1 MQPVVPIA
9 NYATVSLSNVIATSC
24 QYEALKHVSFPVQTL
39 SKCAKMIPVMIWGAL
54 IARKTYSIKQCCVAA
69 LVTVGCTCFLLSGS
83 TTSKKANDS
92 SLKGFVLML
101 TYLAFDGF
109 TATFQDKLFKG
120 HQMSMF
126 NQMLYVN
133 ACSAVVS
140 ICGLVGGGQLWE
152 ALSFVSNHP
161 DALLFILLLS
171 LAATLGQ
178 LVIVHT
184 IQCFGALVFATIMTT
199 RQFTSVLMSCVIFGH
214 PLSLGQWCGTAVV
227 FGSLYF
233 NTFSKASGKR
243 QPFRDG

>member
-1 MQPVVPIA
+1 MCMRQQIRMSTLCASVSMQHFCFALLVPQFMDCPKTGVNALQVQKQSMQPVVPIA

-109 TATFQDKLFKG
+109 TATFQ
-120 HQMSMF
+120 
-126 NQMLYVN
+126 
-133 ACSAVVS
+133 
-140 ICGLVGGGQLWE
+140 
-152 ALSFVSNHP
+152 
-161 DALLFILLLS
+161 
-171 LAATLGQ
+171 
-178 LVIVHT
+178 
-184 IQCFGALVFATIMTT
+184 VFCY
-199 RQFTSVLMSCVIFGH
+199 QFLTSVHLCSWIL
-214 PLSLGQWCGTAVV
+214 PLPEAPFKCCKW
-227 FGSLYF
+227 
-233 NTFSKASGKR
+233 NSKAER
-243 QPFRDG
+243 